1 MTYSLNTLNQDRPTA
16 GVVRSGWAR
25 FADEFGLLL
34 CLLLLG
40 FWLLSLLTYSAQD
53 PAWSTSGV
61 DGALRNRVGQIGA
74 GVADASYFLLGFSV
88 WWCAA
93 AALRLWLLAL

>member
-40 FWLLSLLTYSAQD
+40 F
-53 PAWSTSGV
+53 
-61 DGALRNRVGQIGA
+61 
-74 GVADASYFLLGFSV
+74 
-88 WWCAA
+88 
-93 AALRLWLLAL
+93 